1 MLVLSRRP
9 QESFRIGHDI
19 VVTVLEVSG
28 DKVRIGID
36 APAHV
41 QVHRQEVYLEVQ
53 RANLEAGS
61 ASPSAAADLAAA
73 IRGTSSSPVAEPAAS
88 EPAASAPAASAPA
101 ASAPEEPAET
111 DGKDRPAP

>member
-1 MLVLSRRP
+1 VLVLSRRP

-19 VVTVLEVSG
+19 VITVLEVSG

-41 QVHRQEVYLEVQ
+41 QVHRQEVYAEVQ
-53 RANLEAGS
+53 RANLEAAA

-73 IRGTSSSPVAEPAAS
+73 IRGTSKPSS
-88 EPAASAPAASAPA
+88 EPAS
-101 ASAPEEPAET
+101 PEADEPDDT
-111 DGKDRPAP
+111 DRPTA

>member
-9 QESFRIGHDI
+9 QESFRIGHD
-19 VVTVLEVSG
+19 VVITVLEVSG

-53 RANLEAGS
+53 RANLEAAA

-73 IRGTSSSPVAEPAAS
+73 IRGQSAPAAEPAA
-88 EPAASAPAASAPA
+88 
-101 ASAPEEPAET
+101 PESGEDPDADS
-111 DGKDRPAP
+111 DGTDRPTS

>member
-19 VVTVLEVSG
+19 VITVLEVSG

-36 APAHV
+36 APSHV

-53 RANLEAGS
+53 KANVEAAS
-61 ASPSAAADLAAA
+61 TSPSAAADLAAA
-73 IRGTSSSPVAEPAAS
+73 IRGQSSASVEPAAP
-88 EPAASAPAASAPA
+88 EPG
-101 ASAPEEPAET
+101 ET
-111 DGKDRPAP
+111 DTGTDAGDSEGKGRPTA